1 MNEIIFKQWNDEDL
15 TFFKEMKLSFSQCDA
30 TYKMSWNEILRFT
43 SDNAGEDFSMR
54 GMDWPFLQSKG
65 IVLIVS
71 RISFHV
77 IKMPVADQL
86 ITLRTWESAAM
97 GPLCTRNYEIF
108 DTSTKE
114 PLIKGQSL
122 WTILDLN
129 NKKIIPAKNYPYRPA
144 PTNTV
149 EFEGIKCG
157 KIPAPETMEILGT
170 RKVVFSD
177 LDSNG
182 HTNNA
187 KYINFAI
194 DVLPEEF
201 QRKQICDMRL
211 NYSKEAMLGQEIEL
225 KGYYDATA
233 SKYTVFGLVEG
244 SSSFE
249 CELYY
254 K

>member
-1 MNEIIFKQWNDEDL
+1 MNEITYKQWHDSDF
-15 TFFKEMKLSFSQCDA
+15 TFYKQIKLSFSQCDA

-54 GMDWPFLQSKG
+54 NMDWPFLQSKG

-77 IKMPVADQL
+77 CKMPVADQL
-86 ITLRTWESAAM
+86 ITLKTWESAAM

-108 DTSTKE
+108 DSVTNE

-129 NKKIIPAKNYPYRPA
+129 NKKIIPAKNYTYRPI
-144 PTNTV
+144 PVNTV
-149 EFEGIKCG
+149 NFEGLKCG
-157 KIPAPETMEILGT
+157 KIPAPETMESLGS
-170 RKVVFSD
+170 RKIVFSD

-194 DVLPEEF
+194 DALPEEF
-201 QRKQICDMRL
+201 QRKQIKDMRL
-211 NYSKEAMLGQEIEL
+211 NYSKEAMLGQILEL
-225 KGYYDATA
+225 KGHYDSEAG
-233 SKYTVFGLVEG
+233 KYTVFGCVDG

-254 K
+254 